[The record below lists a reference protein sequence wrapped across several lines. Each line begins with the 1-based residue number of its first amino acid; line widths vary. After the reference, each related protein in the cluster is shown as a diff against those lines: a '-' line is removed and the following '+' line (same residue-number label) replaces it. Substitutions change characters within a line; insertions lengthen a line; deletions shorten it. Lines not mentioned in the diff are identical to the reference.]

1 MHMVLEVESWLAIVT
16 FNMTRVAGQCSGTL
30 VDMVHVAS
38 TASASCDF
46 GQALL
51 DCLPFPN
58 VLNDFVALD
67 LA

>member
-1 MHMVLEVESWLAIVT
+1 
-16 FNMTRVAGQCSGTL
+16 MTRVAGQCSGTL

-38 TASASCDF
+38 TASVSYDF
-46 GQALL
+46 GQPFL